1 MHQVSW
7 NTICK
12 PKQHGGL
19 SFRLTSQFNEDLI
32 MKVGWGLIQQPNSLW
47 GRVLRSKYGCGNDIV
62 PTVKQC
68 GRESLL
74 WRGIRSTWKN
84 VISDC
89 RWRVGNSS
97 DIWFWKDSWIM
108 SGHVL
113 LTLATNPIPLASL
126 DLSLSSYYDPDSGW
140 RTELFVDLPPHNI
153 VEEITSFHSIHD
165 LEDRDEGFWYGT
177 PSGAFS
183 TKSAYELVSPIP
195 NDRTEE
201 AKWKSLWRIK
211 GPQRVRVFLWK
222 LCNRGILTNA
232 ICVRRHM
239 GNCDLCPLCRS
250 SSEDYLH
257 LFRDC
262 SAVSDFWHAAWK
274 GGRRDAFFHAN
285 WDEWI
290 TENIT
295 GYLQGNC
302 ELD

>member
-1 MHQVSW
+1 
-7 NTICK
+7 
-12 PKQHGGL
+12 
-19 SFRLTSQFNEDLI
+19 
-32 MKVGWGLIQQPNSLW
+32 
-47 GRVLRSKYGCGNDIV
+47 
-62 PTVKQC
+62 
-68 GRESLL
+68 
-74 WRGIRSTWKN
+74 
-84 VISDC
+84 
-89 RWRVGNSS
+89 
-97 DIWFWKDSWIM
+97 M

-250 SSEDYLH
+250 SYEDYLH

-302 ELD
+302 ELDWPRFFAAALSAICRMRNEWVFNHTPFGSARIWSLLKSLGMEQRSLNSAFLASLHDVQGQHRGTFDCSPPPSSCYRLVETRRRVGQG